1 MGRVINTNDP
11 GKRRSHFMRTVAE
24 ILRLLAQKRD
34 IDDEVKDMLATI
46 IFRLRDVYATVEES
60 VQAWEKRNYW
70 KKADDFQDKWY
81 WIMPVN
87 QQITRVLKEERW
99 EELPTIITKLLPHFS
114 DIEINKAMRD
124 ASDWTGNYAR
134 FTQEEKG

>member
-34 IDDEVKDMLATI
+34 VDDEVKDMLATI
-46 IFRLRDVYATVEES
+46 VFRLRDVYATIEES

-81 WIMPVN
+81 WIMPIN

-99 EELPTIITKLLPHFS
+99 EELPTIIAKLLPHFS
-114 DIEINKAMRD
+114 DIEINKSMRD
-124 ASDWTGNYAR
+124 ASDWAGNYER
-134 FTQEEKG
+134 FTQEQS